1 MKTVH
6 CSTDEF
12 VEKMESYKFIRTS
25 LYSGVMCGVEYTTTE
40 PPELI
45 EGFVE
50 SKIKEVIEALDP
62 KETIWAASLRVAVLV
77 LICFAPL
84 LAISFV
90 LE

>member
-62 KETIWAASLRVAVLV
+62 KETILAASLRVAVLV

>member
-40 PPELI
+40 PPELKTLDDFLSL
-45 EGFVE
+45 EYSDVE
-50 SKIKEVIEALDP
+50 LVDYDP
-62 KETIWAASLRVAVLV
+62 HPDFKDKPPMAV
-77 LICFAPL
+77 
-84 LAISFV
+84 
-90 LE
+90 

>member
-50 SKIKEVIEALDP
+50 SKIKEVIEVLDP
-62 KETIWAASLRVAVLV
+62 KETIWAASLRVAVWV